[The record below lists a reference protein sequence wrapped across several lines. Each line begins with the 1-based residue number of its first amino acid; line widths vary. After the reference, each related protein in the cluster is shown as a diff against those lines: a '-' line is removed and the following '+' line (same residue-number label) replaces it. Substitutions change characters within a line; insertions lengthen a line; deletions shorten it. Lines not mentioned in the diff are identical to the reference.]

1 MATQQTTP
9 AVKLETSPAESVLS
23 APGDNYQSLF
33 PSATPS
39 DSTPA
44 TMNPMEM
51 MTPKSYSDRQDSPMS
66 TIQED
71 EEDGSQSSDKKPTK
85 KRKSWGQ
92 VLPEPK
98 TNLPPRK
105 RAKTDDEKE
114 QRRVERVLRNRRAA
128 QSSRERKRLEVEA
141 LEQRNKELED
151 LLVKAQKT
159 NLLLAE
165 ELNRFR
171 RDSGVVTRTPS
182 VLDTLQDNM
191 TLSPELFTAQSALNK
206 DQQSALMPNPTVNP
220 ASLSPALAP
229 VPDSQKQETSE
240 SSEQN
245 KATSADVTQH
255 PAAMLSNDL
264 PCHMSAEVPKS
275 FLNSQMSL
283 HPALTWT
290 LQLQTWIL
298 SASVILSA
306 CQRPLTQIAMSSKAG
321 FSLLPTPR
329 LLTTIIWL
337 VTLPRASRTKPTL
350 SSSTSTTS
358 STTRQTTSPLT
369 LWQRA
374 TMPLRTTASTTR
386 SSTLRLKSL
395 RKILSSSPLLARPLM
410 DATLV
415 ALRLVSEGREDRVE
429 NLCRE
434 SSGTREQDRELTEC
448 LSGIV
453 LPSREVLMTL
463 LWALKVE
470 DQRIQKGSGAV
481 LAPVSGSPS
490 EQQQPTNIRY
500 ILKVSGRKQRLRQQ
514 QQLLKHNMG
523 AGRQRYRLRRDN

>member
-1 MATQQTTP
+1 MATQQVTP
-9 AVKLETSPAESVLS
+9 AVKLENSPAESLLS

-51 MTPKSYSDRQDSPMS
+51 MTPKSYSDRHDSPMS

-71 EEDGSQSSDKKPTK
+71 EEDASPSSDKKPTK

-141 LEQRNKELED
+141 LEQRNKELEE

-182 VLDTLQDNM
+182 ALDNLRDNI
-191 TLSPELFTAQSALNK
+191 TLSPELFTAQSALNEE
-206 DQQSALMPNPTVNP
+206 QQSALMPNPTVNP

-240 SSEQN
+240 SKEQN
-245 KATSADVTQH
+245 KATSPDVTQH
-255 PAAMLSNDL
+255 PA
-264 PCHMSAEVPKS
+264 
-275 FLNSQMSL
+275 
-283 HPALTWT
+283 
-290 LQLQTWIL
+290 
-298 SASVILSA
+298 
-306 CQRPLTQIAMSSKAG
+306 
-321 FSLLPTPR
+321 
-329 LLTTIIWL
+329 
-337 VTLPRASRTKPTL
+337 
-350 SSSTSTTS
+350 
-358 STTRQTTSPLT
+358 
-369 LWQRA
+369 
-374 TMPLRTTASTTR
+374 
-386 SSTLRLKSL
+386 
-395 RKILSSSPLLARPLM
+395 
-410 DATLV
+410 
-415 ALRLVSEGREDRVE
+415 VSH
-429 NLCRE
+429 
-434 SSGTREQDRELTEC
+434 
-448 LSGIV
+448 
-453 LPSREVLMTL
+453 
-463 LWALKVE
+463 
-470 DQRIQKGSGAV
+470 
-481 LAPVSGSPS
+481 VSGSAQVVPELADVSVASVNMDSSITNVDSFSLGDSFGLSAAIDTDRYVLESGLLSSPNSSIVDDDYLAGDVASGFTNQADFELFDINDFLHDEANNVASDIMAASDYAAADHSFDHKVFDFETQISS
-490 EQQQPTNIRY
+490 ENPIQQPPP
-500 ILKVSGRKQRLRQQ
+500 
-514 QQLLKHNMG
+514 G
-523 AGRQRYRLRRDN
+523 ASSHGCDVGGIAVGI